1 MFRVDL
7 TSRLRSAQEILLGL
21 LRSEKRIKVV
31 FQQCRYKGGLIA
43 VTNVNYTYAN
53 RIIALKL
60 IKDVLE

>member
-1 MFRVDL
+1 MFRVDP

-31 FQQCRYKGGLIA
+31 FQKCRYKGGLIA
-43 VTNVNYTYAN
+43 VTNVINTYAN
-53 RIIALKL
+53 RVVALKL